1 MININTHIR
10 KNILEL
16 KPYTSARDEFFGT
29 EGIFL
34 DANEN
39 PFGRLNRYPDPL
51 QAELKKMISQLKAIP
66 EQTIFLGNGSDE
78 AIDLCFRIFC
88 EPGEHK
94 ALIFT
99 PTYGMY
105 EVAAAI
111 HNTEVIHVPLSKDFQ
126 IDLEKV
132 KPVLKDEQLKLVFIC
147 SPNNPTG
154 NHMREQD
161 IDFILQNFNGIV
173 ILDEAYI
180 DFSKRQ
186 SYLQK
191 LSEFNNLVVIQ
202 TFSKAWGMA
211 GARVGMAFAHEQIIG
226 YMNKVKSPY
235 NVSTL
240 SQAAILSRISD
251 LASFENELQVVLTER
266 ELLSSGLKE
275 IKFVK
280 KVYPSDSNFI
290 LIEVENADRIY
301 QQLIRSKIVVRNR
314 SNSIRNC
321 LRITTGTPEENNELL
336 TVLNQLMEQ

>member
-1 MININTHIR
+1 MIDIKTHIR
-10 KNILEL
+10 KNILSL
-16 KPYTSARDEFFGT
+16 KPYASARDEFSGT

-39 PFGRLNRYPDPL
+39 PFGNLNRYPDPL
-51 QAELKKMISQLKAIP
+51 QSELKKKISRLKAIP
-66 EQTIFLGNGSDE
+66 EQAIFLGNGSDE

-94 ALIFT
+94 ALLFT

-111 HNTEVIHVPLSKDFQ
+111 HNTEVIKVPLTDDFQ

-132 KPVLKDEQLKLVFIC
+132 KPVLNDKQLKLIFIC

-191 LSEFNNLVVIQ
+191 LSEFNNLIVIQ

-226 YMNKVKSPY
+226 SMNKVKSPY
-235 NVSTL
+235 NISAL
-240 SQAAILSRISD
+240 SQAAIRSRISD
-251 LASFENELQVVLTER
+251 LTSFESGLHAVLAER
-266 ELLSSGLKE
+266 ELLSMRLKE
-275 IKFVK
+275 VRSVK
-280 KVYPSDSNFI
+280 KVHPSDSNFI
-290 LIEVENADRIY
+290 LIEVEDADRVY
-301 QQLIRSKIVVRNR
+301 QQLIDSKIVVRNR
-314 SNSIRNC
+314 SNSIKNC
-321 LRITTGTPEENNELL
+321 LRITVGTPEENAELL
-336 TVLNQLMEQ
+336 NVFNQSM